1 MHLAKEIGRQ
11 KSNSSDKKEG
21 SFSDSFNKD
30 GTHKSGG
37 SAVSS
42 IGGFNSGAGVMVAG
56 IVVAL
61 DLALEKA
68 IKEAE
73 AVLEGRLV
81 GTQALVKRV
90 GGKNQ
95 EIDKAQKMG
104 EDKGSEFKNIF

>member
-1 MHLAKEIGRQ
+1 LVAKNQIQ
-11 KSNSSDKKEG
+11 AIKKREVLVIALIKTERIKAEEVRFQALVG
-21 SFSDSFNKD
+21 LI
-30 GTHKSGG
+30 
-37 SAVSS
+37 V
-42 IGGFNSGAGVMVAG
+42 GAGVMVAG

-61 DLALEKA
+61 VLALVKA

-81 GTQALVKRV
+81 GAQAV

-95 EIDKAQKMG
+95 EIGKAQKMG

>member
-1 MHLAKEIGRQ
+1 MIALTKMGRIKAEEVRFQ
-11 KSNSSDKKEG
+11 VLVG
-21 SFSDSFNKD
+21 LI
-30 GTHKSGG
+30 
-37 SAVSS
+37 V
-42 IGGFNSGAGVMVAG
+42 GAGVMVAG
-56 IVVAL
+56 IVGAL
-61 DLALEKA
+61 VLALVKVLVLALVKA

-73 AVLEGRLV
+73 ASLEGRLV